1 MTVVYRLA
9 CESCDRTDYDDVSQ
23 LPDDWEDLGVAVNS
37 GSPSQW
43 WTHLGLCPECRAMS
57 ASHQEG

>member
-9 CESCDRTDYDDVSQ
+9 CTSCDRTDFDEVSQ
-23 LPDDWEDLGVAVNS
+23 LPDDWEDLGEAANS
-37 GSPSQW
+37 GCDSQW

-57 ASHQEG
+57 ESHQEG